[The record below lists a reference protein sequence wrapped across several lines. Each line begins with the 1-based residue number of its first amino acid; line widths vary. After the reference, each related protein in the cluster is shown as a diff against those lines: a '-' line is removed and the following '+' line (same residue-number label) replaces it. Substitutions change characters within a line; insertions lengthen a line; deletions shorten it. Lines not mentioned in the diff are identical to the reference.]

1 MIVNQQNLHGLNVAY
16 STAYNKAFQG
26 RKTQYERI
34 ATVVPSTTASTDYK
48 WLGQMPQMRE
58 WIGAR
63 EIQSLSAYNYSIKNK
78 KFEMTVAVPR
88 DDIEDDTYGVYAPMF
103 ANMGEAAAE
112 HPDGLVFDAL
122 KAGFK
127 EKCYDGKPFFAQDHA
142 SGKDGKQTVSNMT
155 TEKLSTDAYVE
166 ARAAMMGLLGDQG
179 KSLNIVPNLLVVS
192 PANEKMG
199 RLILEADQIEGTTN
213 VLKGTAELL
222 VVTELADQPD
232 YWFLLA
238 TQKALKPII
247 YQKRKPIKL
256 TSKTNDNDDT
266 VFMKDQF
273 IWGSDGRSNAG
284 YGFWQMAYGSTG
296 TTSSKG

>member
-58 WIGAR
+58 WIGER
-63 EIQSLSAYNYSIKNK
+63 EIQSLSAYNYSIRNK

-103 ANMGEAAAE
+103 ANIGEAAAG
-112 HPDGLVFDAL
+112 HPDVLVFDAL

-127 EKCYDGKPFFAQDHA
+127 ENCYDGKPFFAQDHA

-166 ARAAMMGLLGDQG
+166 ARASMMGLLGDQG
-179 KSLNIVPNLLVVS
+179 NLLAVS

-256 TSKTNDNDDT
+256 TSKTNDNDDN

-273 IWGSDGRSNAG
+273 LWGADGRSNAG

>member
-58 WIGAR
+58 WIGER
-63 EIQSLSAYNYSIKNK
+63 EIQSLSAYNYAIRNK

-103 ANMGEAAAE
+103 ANIGEAAAE
-112 HPDGLVFDAL
+112 HPDVLVFDAL

-127 EKCYDGKPFFAQDHA
+127 ENCYDGKPFFAQDHA

-155 TEKLSTDAYVE
+155 TEKLSTDDMLRHV
-166 ARAAMMGLLGDQG
+166 
-179 KSLNIVPNLLVVS
+179 
-192 PANEKMG
+192 
-199 RLILEADQIEGTTN
+199 
-213 VLKGTAELL
+213 
-222 VVTELADQPD
+222 QP
-232 YWFLLA
+232 
-238 TQKALKPII
+238 
-247 YQKRKPIKL
+247 
-256 TSKTNDNDDT
+256 
-266 VFMKDQF
+266 
-273 IWGSDGRSNAG
+273 
-284 YGFWQMAYGSTG
+284 
-296 TTSSKG
+296 

>member
-58 WIGAR
+58 WIGER
-63 EIQSLSAYNYSIKNK
+63 EIQSLSAYNYSIRNK

-103 ANMGEAAAE
+103 ANIGEAAAG
-112 HPDGLVFDAL
+112 HPDVLVFDAL

-127 EKCYDGKPFFAQDHA
+127 ENCYDGKPVFAQDHA

-166 ARAAMMGLLGDQG
+166 ARASMMGLLGDQG
-179 KSLNIVPNLLVVS
+179 KSLNIVPNLLAVS

-256 TSKTNDNDDT
+256 TSKTNDNDDN

-273 IWGSDGRSNAG
+273 LWGADGRSNAG